1 MFFLANS
8 IAVSMYLIGF
18 CESLLDCLQQYGGF
32 TGITDDRL
40 NDIRIIGTASLV
52 AIFILAVTGMGWVT
66 RVQVAIL

>member
-40 NDIRIIGTASLV
+40 NDISSPSSS
-52 AIFILAVTGMGWVT
+52 WP
-66 RVQVAIL
+66 